1 MQVEEVVATPGDVK
15 PIKVAA
21 VVEYHGAHFHGWQ
34 RQKHH
39 PEPTIQAALEDA
51 LSKIANQSI
60 SVVCAG
66 RTDAGVH
73 ASTQVIHFETT
84 AKRKPYNWIRG
95 ANTQLPDG
103 IAIRWLDEVADDFHA
118 RFSATAR
125 RYRYLI
131 YNKEVKQGLLHD
143 QLTWCRFPLD
153 EAKMHQAAQSLLGEN
168 DFTSF
173 RAKDCQSNTPYRN
186 VQSISVRRYSDIVM
200 IEVQANAFLYHMIR
214 NIAGVLMPIG
224 MGRKPVSWCAELLEQ
239 KDRSKAG
246 VTAPSDGLYFVGVEY
261 PQKYNIPSQPWG
273 PVFVEPWLE
282 KSALNSD
289 V

>member
-1 MQVEEVVATPGDVK
+1 MLEQSVVVAVPGDVK
-15 PIKVAA
+15 KIKVAA
-21 VVEYHGAHFHGWQ
+21 IVEYHGAHFHGWQ

-51 LSKIANQSI
+51 LSTIANEPI

-84 AKRKPYNWIRG
+84 AQRKPHNWVRG
-95 ANTQLPDG
+95 TNTQLPTG
-103 IAIRWLDEVADDFHA
+103 IAVRWVGEVDSDFHA

-131 YNKEVKQGLLHD
+131 YNKPVKQGLMHD
-143 QLTWCRFPLD
+143 QLTWCRDPLD
-153 EAKMHQAAQSLLGEN
+153 ERLMHEAAQSLLGEN
-168 DFTSF
+168 DFTSY
-173 RAKDCQSNTPYRN
+173 RAKDCQSNTPFRN
-186 VQSISVRRYSDIVM
+186 IHDISVKRYGDIVM

-224 MGRKPVSWCAELLEQ
+224 KGKRPVSWTSELLKI

-246 VTAPSDGLYFVGVEY
+246 VTAHSDGLYFVGVEY
-261 PQKYNIPSQPWG
+261 PEKFDIPSKSWG
-273 PVFVEPWLE
+273 PVFVEPWLC
-282 KSALNSD
+282 K
-289 V
+289 

>member
-1 MQVEEVVATPGDVK
+1 MSDHSEVVAVPGDVK
-15 PIKVAA
+15 KIKVAA
-21 VVEYHGAHFHGWQ
+21 IVEYHGAHFHGWQ

-51 LSKIANQSI
+51 LSKIANESI

-84 AKRKPYNWIRG
+84 AQRKPHNWVRG
-95 ANTQLPDG
+95 TNTQLPIG
-103 IAIRWLDEVADDFHA
+103 IAVRWVGEVDKDFHA

-131 YNKEVKQGLLHD
+131 YNKPVKQGLMHD
-143 QLTWCRFPLD
+143 QFTWIRNPLD
-153 EAKMHQAAQSLLGEN
+153 EQLMDDAAKSLLGEN

-173 RAKDCQSNTPYRN
+173 RAKDCQSHTPFRN
-186 VQSISVRRYSDIVM
+186 IHQISVKRFGDIVM

-214 NIAGVLMPIG
+214 NIAGVLIPIG
-224 MGRKPVSWCAELLEQ
+224 MGKKPVSWTADLLKI

-246 VTAPSDGLYFVGVEY
+246 VTAHSDGLYFVGVDY
-261 PQKYNIPSQPWG
+261 PEKFGIPSEPWG
-273 PVFVEPWLE
+273 PVFVEPWLC
-282 KSALNSD
+282 K
-289 V
+289 

>member
-1 MQVEEVVATPGDVK
+1 MATHQEVVAEPSDVK
-15 PIKVAA
+15 KVKVAA
-21 VVEYHGAHFHGWQ
+21 IVEYHGAHFHGWQ

-51 LSKIANQSI
+51 LSKIANESI

-73 ASTQVIHFETT
+73 ASNQVIHFETT
-84 AKRKPYNWIRG
+84 ARRKPYNWVRG
-95 ANTQLPDG
+95 TNTQLPTG
-103 IAIRWLDEVADDFHA
+103 IAVRWMDEVDDEFHA

-131 YNKEVKQGLLHD
+131 YNKPVKQGLMHD

-153 EAKMHQAAQSLLGEN
+153 ENLMHEAAQSLLGEH
-168 DFTSF
+168 DFTSY
-173 RAKDCQSNTPYRN
+173 RAKDCQSNTPFRN
-186 VQSISVRRYSDIVM
+186 IHSISVKRFGDIVM

-224 MGRKPVSWCAELLEQ
+224 IGKKPVSWTLELLKD

-246 VTAPSDGLYFVGVEY
+246 VTAHSEGLYFVGVEY
-261 PQKYNIPSQPWG
+261 PEKFNIPSQPWG
-273 PVFVEPWLE
+273 PVFVEPWLC
-282 KSALNSD
+282 K
-289 V
+289 

>member
-1 MQVEEVVATPGDVK
+1 VLEQSVVVAVPGDVK
-15 PIKVAA
+15 KIKVAA
-21 VVEYHGAHFHGWQ
+21 IVEYHGTHFHGWQ

-51 LSKIANQSI
+51 LSTIANEPI

-84 AKRKPYNWIRG
+84 AQRKPHNWVRG
-95 ANTQLPDG
+95 TNTQLPTG
-103 IAIRWLDEVADDFHA
+103 IAVRWVGEVDSDFHA

-131 YNKEVKQGLLHD
+131 YNKPVKQGLMHD
-143 QLTWCRFPLD
+143 QLTWCRDPLD
-153 EAKMHQAAQSLLGEN
+153 ERLMHEAAQSLLGEN
-168 DFTSF
+168 DFTSY
-173 RAKDCQSNTPYRN
+173 RAKDCQSNTPFRN
-186 VQSISVRRYSDIVM
+186 IHDISVKRYGDIVM

-224 MGRKPVSWCAELLEQ
+224 KGKRPVSWTSELLKI

-246 VTAPSDGLYFVGVEY
+246 VTAHSDGLYFVGVEY
-261 PQKYNIPSQPWG
+261 PEKFDIPSKSWG
-273 PVFVEPWLE
+273 PVFVEPWLC
-282 KSALNSD
+282 K
-289 V
+289 